1 MKLKKPYLY
10 ALIVLVVIAV
20 AAILIVP
27 QLTKSKKIIIGATVP
42 PHGNI
47 LEAVVDD
54 LKKEGFELEIMVL
67 TDYVTGNPAT
77 AAGDMQANYFQHAP
91 YLAQYNESVSDKE
104 KLVAAI
110 GVHYEPFGLYAG
122 SKATLAELAEGDHI
136 AIPNDPTNGARALFL
151 LQDAGLIK
159 LKDGLTPQTGATV
172 LDIEE
177 NVNKIAIDE
186 LNAELIPAALQDAAY
201 AVINGNYA
209 TGAGLSPKD
218 DALFLE
224 PSDGEAG
231 KLYTNYIVVKPEN
244 ENADFVK
251 ALKKVLFTQ
260 KVYDFILNSPD
271 FKGGV
276 IPVFEVPAK

>member
-1 MKLKKPYLY
+1 MK
-10 ALIVLVVIAV
+10 
-20 AAILIVP
+20 
-27 QLTKSKKIIIGATVP
+27 
-42 PHGNI
+42 
-47 LEAVVDD
+47 ED
-54 LKKEGFELEIMVL
+54 LKKEGFELEIKVL

-77 AAGDMQANYFQHAP
+77 AAGDLQANYFQHGP
-91 YLAQYNESVSDKE
+91 YLAQYNESVSEKE
-104 KLVAAI
+104 RLVGAI

-122 SKATLAELAEGDHI
+122 SKKALDELAEGDHI

-151 LQDAGLIK
+151 LQDAGIIK

-172 LDIEE
+172 LDIVE
-177 NVNKIAIDE
+177 NTKNIAIDE
-186 LNAELIPAALQDAAY
+186 LNAELIPAALQDVAY

-231 KLYTNYIVVKPEN
+231 KTYTNFIVVKPEN

-260 KVYDFILNSPD
+260 KTYDFILNSPE

-276 IPVFEVPAK
+276 IPVFTVSGK

>member
-1 MKLKKPYLY
+1 MKLKKSHL
-10 ALIVLVVIAV
+10 ALIALVVIVV

-27 QLTKSKKIIIGATVP
+27 QLNKTKKILIGATVP
-42 PHGNI
+42 PHGYI
-47 LEAVVDD
+47 LEAVKED
-54 LKKEGFELEIMVL
+54 LKKEGFELEIKVL

-77 AAGDMQANYFQHAP
+77 AAGDLQANYFQHGP
-91 YLAQYNESVSDKE
+91 YLAQYNESVSEKE
-104 KLVAAI
+104 RLVGAI

-122 SKATLAELAEGDHI
+122 SKKALDELAEGDHI

-151 LQDAGLIK
+151 LQDAGIIK

-172 LDIEE
+172 LDIVE
-177 NVNKIAIDE
+177 NTKNIAIDE
-186 LNAELIPAALQDAAY
+186 LNAELIPAALQDVAY

-231 KLYTNYIVVKPEN
+231 KTYTNFIVVKPEN

-260 KVYDFILNSPD
+260 KTYDFILNSPE

-276 IPVFEVPAK
+276 IPVFTVPGK

>member
-1 MKLKKPYLY
+1 MKLKKSHL
-10 ALIVLVVIAV
+10 ALIALVVIVV

-27 QLTKSKKIIIGATVP
+27 QLNKTKKILIGATVP

-47 LEAVVDD
+47 LEAVKED
-54 LKKEGFELEIMVL
+54 LKKEGFELEIKVL

-77 AAGDMQANYFQHAP
+77 AAGDLQANYFQHGP
-91 YLAQYNESVSDKE
+91 YLAQYNESVSEKE
-104 KLVAAI
+104 RLVGAI

-122 SKATLAELAEGDHI
+122 NKKALDELAEGDHI

-151 LQDAGLIK
+151 LQDACIIK

-172 LDIEE
+172 LDIVE
-177 NVNKIAIDE
+177 NTKNIAIDE
-186 LNAELIPAALQDAAY
+186 LNAELIPAALQDVAY

-231 KLYTNYIVVKPEN
+231 KTYTNFIVVKPEN

-260 KVYDFILNSPD
+260 KTYDFILNSPE

-276 IPVFEVPAK
+276 IPVFTVPGK